1 LLLFWGLHSGPNNW
15 YSGTLPCNSFCQLI
29 LMAREH
35 VCVAWRDFLLSWH
48 EAGSRFNDIQWMN
61 TKDIVTH
68 CAVVRTFPTIKY
80 QALNVASAES
90 EKLCCKWIL

>member
-1 LLLFWGLHSGPNNW
+1 
-15 YSGTLPCNSFCQLI
+15 
-29 LMAREH
+29 

-68 CAVVRTFPTIKY
+68 CAVVRTLPTIKH
-80 QALNVASAES
+80 QAPNVPSAEIG
-90 EKLCCKWIL
+90 KPCCRCILPLLL